1 MSGRNGDKARF
12 NNYRRRKLA
21 KRQRV
26 WAFFA
31 ALQTAPKPAASAIP
45 TGAEPAKR
53 PASPTPRPAAAA
65 AKTSP
70 AAKAGEKKPRAKAT
84 AKQ

>member
-26 WAFFA
+26 RSFFA
-31 ALQTAPKPAASAIP
+31 ALQTRPKPAAPAVVAR
-45 TGAEPAKR
+45 AEPAKR
-53 PASPTPRPAAAA
+53 PAARPAVVA
-65 AKTSP
+65 AKPAP
-70 AAKAGEKKPRAKAT
+70 AAKAEKKPRTKT
-84 AKQ
+84 AARQ